1 MKSKEKAKE
10 SVLTKN
16 NLSSKVIIERTSK
29 SINKINDAFLV
40 NKIFNIENKEINFL
54 RSQNYIFAVKVL
66 KTMTKKYNFNKEI
79 YNNLHKTLSR
89 SFFNDFSNFYFQ
101 NLALKH
107 KLKRNY
113 TEINKFL
120 NEQEINN

>member
-10 SVLTKN
+10 SILRKN
-16 NLSSKVIIERTSK
+16 NLSSKVIVERTSK
-29 SINKINDAFLV
+29 SIGKINDAFLV
-40 NKIFNIENKEINFL
+40 NKIFDIENKEINFL
-54 RSQNYIFAVKVL
+54 QSKNYIFAVKVL
-66 KTMTKKYNFNKEI
+66 KTMTKKYTFNREI

-113 TEINKFL
+113 TEIEKFL
-120 NEQEINN
+120 NEKEIIN